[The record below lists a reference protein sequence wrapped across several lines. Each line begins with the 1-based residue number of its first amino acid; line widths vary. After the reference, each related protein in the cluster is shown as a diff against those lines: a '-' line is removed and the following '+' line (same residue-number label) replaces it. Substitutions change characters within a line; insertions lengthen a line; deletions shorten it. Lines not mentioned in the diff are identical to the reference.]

1 MPSRPSMPAFKRALA
16 IISSTIGP
24 SLVGSS
30 TGLLVGPRCQPS
42 AIANTSPLASN
53 TRPVIPADSLEANHV
68 TIGAI
73 HFGDRCSR
81 SASVSGAGHKFSVI
95 RVNATGATALTVT
108 PYRVNSSDAMFV
120 NAAMPA
126 FAAP

>member
-1 MPSRPSMPAFKRALA
+1 MPAFNRAFD
-16 IISSTIGP
+16 IISSTTGP
-24 SLVGSS
+24 SFVGSS
-30 TGLLVGPRCQPS
+30 TGLCVGPRCQPS

-53 TRPVIPADSLEANHV
+53 TRPVMPADSVDANQV

-73 HFGDRCSR
+73 YFGERCSR
-81 SASVSGAGHKFSVI
+81 SASVSGAGPRFSVI

-108 PYRVNSSDAMFV
+108 PYRASSSDAIVV